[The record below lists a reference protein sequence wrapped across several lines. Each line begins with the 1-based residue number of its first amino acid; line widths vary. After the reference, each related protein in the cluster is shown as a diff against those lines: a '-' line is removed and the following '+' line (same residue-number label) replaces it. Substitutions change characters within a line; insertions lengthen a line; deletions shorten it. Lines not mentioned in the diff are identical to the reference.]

1 MRLAIPDAKC
11 LCTSIYLAD
20 DTKGKSSK
28 LLLHGNLSP
37 AISERPE
44 PLQKLVHTLIEG
56 GDQTFEIASV
66 MYNIM
71 T

>member
-1 MRLAIPDAKC
+1 MRLALPDAKC
-11 LCTSIYLAD
+11 LCRGSIYLAD

-56 GDQTFEIASV
+56 GDQTFEIAIV
-66 MYNIM
+66 
-71 T
+71 

>member
-1 MRLAIPDAKC
+1 MRLALPDAKC
-11 LCTSIYLAD
+11 LCRGSIYLAD
-20 DTKGKSSK
+20 DTEGKSSK

-56 GDQTFEIASV
+56 GDQIFEIAIV
-66 MYNIM
+66 
-71 T
+71 